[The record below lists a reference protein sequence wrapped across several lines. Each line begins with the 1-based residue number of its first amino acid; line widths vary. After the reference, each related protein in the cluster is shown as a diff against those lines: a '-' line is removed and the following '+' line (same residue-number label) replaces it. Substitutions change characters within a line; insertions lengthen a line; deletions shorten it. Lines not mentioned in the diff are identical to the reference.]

1 VRELALMRASRH
13 APDGLVHRCHDC
25 PIHDAA
31 HVLNLHRSNALA
43 DDRYEVLHRGHSD
56 DHLCVNELDR
66 RDVAHRFADAL
77 NGHRNCVDDHHHD
90 EDDLDANRDH
100 QNDRLLTDDPMKD
113 VHDRL
118 DDHRH
123 YVDATDDLDDHQNDH
138 ELVDGHHHDAGDLD
152 DRNQN
157 CVRDSDGRHRHVD
170 DLDANR
176 DRQTCHL
183 PMVDQMTDGPNL
195 GDPKTDDRD
204 RLDGHRHSA
213 DDLDGHHHDAD
224 DLDDQNQNCAG
235 DLDGHLRCV
244 DVTDGHR
251 RGADGKVVNRHDEGL
266 WLQRHLGVL
275 DGLNHY
281 LVLGDADRFCLV

>member
-1 VRELALMRASRH
+1 
-13 APDGLVHRCHDC
+13 
-25 PIHDAA
+25 
-31 HVLNLHRSNALA
+31 VLNLHRSNALA
-43 DDRYEVLHRGHSD
+43 GDHCAVLHRGHSD
-56 DHLCVNELDR
+56 DHLCVTELHRHDA
-66 RDVAHRFADAL
+66 AHLIVDAL
-77 NGHRNCVDDHHHD
+77 DGHRNCVDDHHHD